1 MDAGFTTR
9 KGKRLVY
16 VTFKY
21 TILDEKLI
29 AAQLVGQFG
38 AESRNL
44 PQSNQRL
51 VRIYR
56 KHYWRSCLLVGQH
69 VPLHEEE
76 LLLHTTR
83 CSLSR

>member
-16 VTFKY
+16 VTSKY

-51 VRIYR
+51 V
-56 KHYWRSCLLVGQH
+56 
-69 VPLHEEE
+69 
-76 LLLHTTR
+76 
-83 CSLSR
+83 

>member
-51 VRIYR
+51 V
-56 KHYWRSCLLVGQH
+56 
-69 VPLHEEE
+69 
-76 LLLHTTR
+76 
-83 CSLSR
+83 